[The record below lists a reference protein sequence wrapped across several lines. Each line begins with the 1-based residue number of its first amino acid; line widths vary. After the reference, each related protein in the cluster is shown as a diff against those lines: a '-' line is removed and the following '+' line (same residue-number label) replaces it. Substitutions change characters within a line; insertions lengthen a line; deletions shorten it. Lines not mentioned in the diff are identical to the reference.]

1 MYLCTAESAAGAA
14 RAHAVLEVEPREA
27 PQLEIFPSPA
37 QVIVIIIV
45 SISSSLHNIY
55 ISSYEYLY
63 NI

>member
-37 QVIVIIIV
+37 QVIVIV

-55 ISSYEYLY
+55 MSSYEYL
-63 NI
+63 

>member
-37 QVIVIIIV
+37 QVVVIVFFPTQYLHLII
-45 SISSSLHNIY
+45 
-55 ISSYEYLY
+55 
-63 NI
+63 